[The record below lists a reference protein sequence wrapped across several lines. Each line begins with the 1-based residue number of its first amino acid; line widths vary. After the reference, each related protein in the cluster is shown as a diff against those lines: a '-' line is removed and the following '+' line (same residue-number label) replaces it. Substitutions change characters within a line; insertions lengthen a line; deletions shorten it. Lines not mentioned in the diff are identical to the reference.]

1 MPLYKEVPT
10 NPKERSINMPND
22 KAKNVYGTVEGQT
35 MWASIATPN
44 TKFEPV
50 YSVNLVVS
58 KDKAKEFTDRGF
70 GSSVVKHKPISWG
83 DESEQPTLIIKRK
96 VQGPGFTRPAPK
108 LISNERDEEGNWLP
122 LNCNIGNGSKV
133 RVKYKEWTSGDNK
146 GLELIAVQV
155 LDLVEYETDDID
167 F

>member
-1 MPLYKEVPT
+1 
-10 NPKERSINMPND
+10 MPND
-22 KAKNVYGTVEGQT
+22 KAKNVYGTVEGLT
-35 MWASIATPN
+35 MWASIANPN

-108 LISNERDEEGNWLP
+108 LISNERDEEGN
-122 LNCNIGNGSKV
+122 CI
-133 RVKYKEWTSGDNK
+133 
-146 GLELIAVQV
+146 
-155 LDLVEYETDDID
+155 LDVEDG
-167 F
+167 FRNM